1 MQIHPHQV
9 LQTLRRLNREV
20 EDLAERFSATGSK
33 RALADLNGVRLSLAR
48 ALKTVQT
55 DVNARKKLRELHA
68 AQLAALKREESES

>member
-1 MQIHPHQV
+1 MKLHPHQV

-33 RALADLNGVRLSLAR
+33 RALADLNNVRRALAR
-48 ALKTVQT
+48 AQKTVQT

-68 AQLAALKREESES
+68 AQLAALKAGERE